1 MPSPEKLLS
10 TAHQLLAFDKALAR
24 GIAIPSTERLFVLRS
39 YKCTARAAVPPEY
52 GPPLVTTGFELVN
65 EQHT

>member
-24 GIAIPSTERLFVLRS
+24 GIAIPSTERLFVLRR
-39 YKCTARAAVPPEY
+39 KEMHGPGGRTPGIRPAARHNW
-52 GPPLVTTGFELVN
+52 F
-65 EQHT
+65 